1 MSNETP
7 TGASDD
13 LEALQESLAY
23 AFEDITLLE
32 RALTHRSWAHEHVG
46 PGEETRARA
55 LHNEALEFVGDSV
68 LGLVVAEALFR
79 SHPEVTEGELSRMK
93 HRLVS
98 TQTLARAARRLGLG
112 EHLRVGKGEE
122 KTGGR
127 RKRALLADVFEAV
140 LAAVY
145 LDRGLEGA
153 RGFILHALGE
163 EMQESSPELA
173 AALDTK
179 TLLQERLQAEHRVTP
194 FYQLVET
201 EGPPHRRVFHV
212 EVRWGDTAVRGE
224 GGTIKAAEAE
234 AARRAIEQMNA
245 TTLTDAAPPDS
256 AEDEAAAE
264 RQDEAAERRDEA
276 AD

>member
-1 MSNETP
+1 MT
-7 TGASDD
+7 DD
-13 LEALQESLAY
+13 TSADDAPDFDALEASLAY
-23 AFEDITLLE
+23 AFENRSLLE

-46 PGEETRARA
+46 PGEETRARQ

-68 LGLVVAEALFR
+68 LGLVVSEALFS

-98 TQTLARAARRLGLG
+98 TQTLARVARRMGLG
-112 EHLRVGKGEE
+112 EHLRVGRGEE

-127 RKRALLADVFEAV
+127 RKRALLADVFEAL

-145 LDRGLEGA
+145 LDRGLEAA
-153 RGFILHALGE
+153 RAFVLRALE
-163 EMQESSPELA
+163 EEFEQASPERA
-173 AALDTK
+173 ATLDTK
-179 TLLQERLQAEHRVTP
+179 TLLQERLQAERRVAP
-194 FYQLVET
+194 IYNLVET

-212 EVRWGDTAVRGE
+212 EVCWEQTAVRGE

-234 AARRAIEQMNA
+234 AARRAIEQMGA
-245 TTLTDAAPPDS
+245 SPTGDAAPAD
-256 AEDEAAAE
+256 AFVE
-264 RQDEAAERRDEA
+264 EA